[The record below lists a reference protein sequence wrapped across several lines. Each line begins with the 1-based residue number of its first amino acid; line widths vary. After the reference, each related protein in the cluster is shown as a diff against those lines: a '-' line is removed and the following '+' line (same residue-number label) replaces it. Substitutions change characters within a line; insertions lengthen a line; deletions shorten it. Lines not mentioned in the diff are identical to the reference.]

1 MHIVGASAAIWTTT
15 IVLAFYVNPIMDW
28 FKGGPKK
35 NQNPAASSTLSL
47 LRSGKGMFVAGKTI
61 HNAPENGTSW
71 WEIGLEKGLDLKKQE
86 IHTFEDL

>member
-35 NQNPAASSTLSL
+35 NQNPAASSTLSP
-47 LRSGKGMFVAGKTI
+47 LRSGKGMSVAGKTI
-61 HNAPENGTSW
+61 HNVPENGTSW
-71 WEIGLEKGLDLKKQE
+71 WGNRPRKRTRSQKAGDS
-86 IHTFEDL
+86 HV